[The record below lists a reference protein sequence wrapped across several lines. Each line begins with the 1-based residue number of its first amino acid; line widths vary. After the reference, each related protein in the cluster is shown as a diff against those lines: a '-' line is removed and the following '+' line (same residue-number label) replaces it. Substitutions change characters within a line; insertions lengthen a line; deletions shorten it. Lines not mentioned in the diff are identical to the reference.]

1 MSVDRKRPDLVK
13 ATSLLW
19 VGLAALA
26 LAYLL
31 AWLLSPGPVFHG
43 PPLSPDR
50 FFDSS
55 LVQRA
60 QDYRSDRR
68 LIALGSMAIEFG
80 LLGFLA
86 FYRGRPVRGVIR
98 WLERR
103 PYLGSAL
110 AGAGIALILALVQLP
125 FGLAAFDL
133 GRDYGLITQ
142 ELSGWLGDVAL
153 STLIGCLM
161 AAVGALAAIWLWRRF
176 KGRFWIAGSVIVIA
190 YAVLFVWLWPVV
202 VSPLF
207 NDYEP
212 LPEGPVRAEVLRLAD
227 RAGVDV
233 GEVYEVDAS
242 RRSSTLNASVTGIG
256 SSKRVVIYDNAIERL
271 SRAELSALIAHE
283 LGHVESHDLYRG
295 LGFAVVVIPLGVIF
309 VQIGTTL
316 LVRRRGDDEAG
327 PGIVPALAFTIAI
340 ATLALSVPGNV
351 LSRGIES
358 RADTFS
364 IELTGDPQGMV
375 GLQRELGRSNLT
387 DPDPPGI
394 YQYVFGTHPTIMD
407 RISAAESEEAAK
419 AAAEPDRG
427 PEPTKES
434 K

>member
-1 MSVDRKRPDLVK
+1 MSADRKRPDPMK
-13 ATSLLW
+13 ATSLLL
-19 VGLAALA
+19 VGLAGLVF
-26 LAYLL
+26 AYLL
-31 AWLLSPGPVFHG
+31 AWLLAPGPVFEG
-43 PPLSPDR
+43 PSLPADR
-50 FFDSS
+50 FFDPA
-55 LVQRA
+55 LVERA
-60 QDYRSDRR
+60 QDFRSDRR

-80 LLGFLA
+80 LLCFLA
-86 FYRGRPVRGVIR
+86 FYRGPPLNRAIR

-103 PYLGSAL
+103 PYRGAAL
-110 AGAGIALILALVQLP
+110 AGAGIALLLTLVQLP
-125 FGLAAFDL
+125 LGYLSFDL

-142 ELSGWLGDVAL
+142 DLSGWLGDLAL
-153 STLIGCLM
+153 STLIGCVM
-161 AAVGALAAIWLWRRF
+161 AAIGALAAMWLWRKF
-176 KGRFWIAGSVIVIA
+176 KGRFWIAGSVLVIA
-190 YAVLFVWLWPVV
+190 YAALFVWLWPVV

-212 LPEGPVRAEVLRLAD
+212 LPDGPVRAEVLRLAD

-271 SRAELSALIAHE
+271 SDEELSSLIAHE

-295 LGFAVVVIPLGVIF
+295 LGFAILVIPFGVIF

-316 LVRRRGDDEAG
+316 LVRRRGDEETG
-327 PGIVPALAFTIAI
+327 PGIIPALALTIAV
-340 ATLALSVPGNV
+340 ASLVLSVPGNV

-358 RADTFS
+358 HADTFA

-375 GLQRELGRSNLT
+375 GLQRELGKSNLT
-387 DPDPPGI
+387 DPDPPGF

-407 RISAAESEEAAK
+407 RISAAEAAK
-419 AAAEPDRG
+419 AGEEPQ
-427 PEPTKES
+427 
-434 K
+434 

>member
-1 MSVDRKRPDLVK
+1 MSADRKRPDPMRASV
-13 ATSLLW
+13 LLL
-19 VGLAALA
+19 VGLLG
-26 LAYLL
+26 LVFAYLL
-31 AWLLSPGPVFHG
+31 AWLFTPGPVFEG
-43 PPLSPDR
+43 PALSPEG
-50 FFDSS
+50 FFDPA
-55 LVQRA
+55 LIERA
-60 QDYRSDRR
+60 QDYRSGRR
-68 LIALGSMAIEFG
+68 LIATFSIAIEFA

-86 FYRGRPVRGVIR
+86 FYRGPPVGPAIR

-103 PYLGSAL
+103 PYRGAAL
-110 AGAGIALILALVQLP
+110 AGAGIALILAIVRLP
-125 FGLAAFDL
+125 LGYLSFDL

-142 ELSGWLGDVAL
+142 DLSGWLGDLAL
-153 STLIGCLM
+153 STLIGCLL
-161 AAVGALAAIWLWRRF
+161 AAIGALAAIWLWRKF
-176 KGRFWIAGSVIVIA
+176 KGRFWIAGSVLVIA
-190 YAVLFVWLWPVV
+190 YATLFVWLWPVV

-256 SSKRVVIYDNAIERL
+256 SSKRVVLYDNAIERL
-271 SRAELSALIAHE
+271 SDEELSSLIAHE

-295 LGFAVVVIPLGVIF
+295 LGFAILVIPFGVVF

-316 LVRRRGDDEAG
+316 LVRRRGDDETG
-327 PGIVPALAFTIAI
+327 PGIIPALALTIAV
-340 ATLALSVPGNV
+340 AGLVLSVPGNV

-358 RADTFS
+358 RADTFA
-364 IELTGDPQGMV
+364 IELTGDPDGMI
-375 GLQRELGRSNLT
+375 GLQRELGKSNLT

-407 RISAAESEEAAK
+407 RISAAEAAGDVRIPGEE
-419 AAAEPDRG
+419 
-427 PEPTKES
+427 PE
-434 K
+434 